1 MDRQLKFM
9 AATLVGCLLATSTG
23 CIAKFAANMLNA
35 SLGNKVLAKFDG
47 LEENRVAI
55 ISVSGSASFGS
66 TSAADIITSKVE
78 AKLRKN
84 VRKIRIVDQQVIG
97 DWMDRNDWNEV
108 DYQEVGEAVGADIVV
123 AVDIQ
128 SFSLYD
134 GPTLFRGKS
143 DVIITVYD
151 IRNRG
156 AVLFEESPPQIV
168 YPIAAGL
175 HVSGETNETD
185 FRRRFVDY
193 VAERIARNF
202 YAYDATTDFGQ
213 DALVLGSG

>member
-1 MDRQLKFM
+1 MDRQRNFT
-9 AATLVGCLLATSTG
+9 AATLVACLLATSTG

-47 LEENRVAI
+47 LEEKRVAV

-66 TSAADIITSKVE
+66 TSATEIITSKVE
-78 AKLRKN
+78 AKLRDN
-84 VRKIRIVDQQVIG
+84 VRRIRIVNQQEIG

-128 SFSLYD
+128 SFSIYD

-143 DVIITVYD
+143 DVTVTVYD
-151 IRNRG
+151 VRNGG
-156 AVLFEESPPQIV
+156 AVLFEQSPPQIV
-168 YPIAAGL
+168 YPTTSGL
-175 HVSGETNETD
+175 HVSGDTNEAD
-185 FRRRFVDY
+185 FRRRFIDY

-202 YAYDATTDFGQ
+202 YDYDATTDFGQ